1 MREPAF
7 WWQPGAGSFLD
18 PFARLY
24 GVAAALRLNRSGRG
38 VGVPVI
44 CLGNLTVGGAGK
56 TPAALAVARL
66 LLAAHERPF
75 FLSRGY
81 GGRLRGPVRVNPAH
95 HSAAD
100 VGDEPL
106 LLARLTPTI
115 VARNRIE
122 GAMAAVFGGAGVIV
136 MDDGFQNPSLAK
148 DLAILVVDGRRGI
161 GNGRIIPAGPLRAPL
176 ETQIALAH
184 GLIIVGPPAG
194 AESVAAVARRRGA
207 AIFHGRLVP
216 DRDVLSALKGRR
228 VLAFAGI
235 GDPHK
240 FFATL
245 AEAGITVA
253 ERAGFPDH
261 HRFTPAEAQAL
272 VARAEAA
279 NLVLLTTEKDAARLA
294 GDARLA
300 TLAARATA
308 LPVRL
313 AIEEEVPFGELI
325 RDAARRNPP
334 HSGRGEPRSAE

>member
-7 WWQPGAGSFLD
+7 WWRPGTGRLLG
-18 PFARLY
+18 PLARLY
-24 GVAAALRLNRSGRG
+24 GVAAALRLHLQGRG

-44 CLGNLTVGGAGK
+44 CLGNLTIGGAGK

-66 LLAAHERPF
+66 LLAAHQRPF

-106 LLARLTPTI
+106 LLAGLAPTI
-115 VARNRIE
+115 VARNRVD

-148 DLAILVVDGRRGI
+148 DLAILLVDGRRGV
-161 GNGRIIPAGPLRAPL
+161 GNGLIIPAGPLRAPL
-176 ETQIALAH
+176 ETQISRAH

-194 AESVAAVARRRGA
+194 AEPVAEIARRRDLP
-207 AIFHGRLVP
+207 IFHGRLIP
-216 DRDVLSALKGRR
+216 DRDVLAALNGRR

-235 GDPHK
+235 GDPQK

-245 AEAGITVA
+245 EEAGIEVV
-253 ERAGFPDH
+253 ERAGFADH
-261 HRFTPAEAQAL
+261 HRYTAGQAQAL
-272 VARAEAA
+272 VARAEVA

-300 TLAARATA
+300 ALAVRVTA

-313 AIEEEVPFGELI
+313 AIDEADAFGDMIRSAAKRGSLVP
-325 RDAARRNPP
+325 DAANC
-334 HSGRGEPRSAE
+334 